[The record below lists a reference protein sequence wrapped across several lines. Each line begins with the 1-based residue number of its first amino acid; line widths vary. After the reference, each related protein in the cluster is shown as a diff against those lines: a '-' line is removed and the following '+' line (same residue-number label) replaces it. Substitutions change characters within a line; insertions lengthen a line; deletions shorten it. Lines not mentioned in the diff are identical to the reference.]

1 VPKLVI
7 ERVSKRYRIERENRD
22 ALAFTDVTLAVGD
35 GEFVALVG
43 PSGCGKTSLL
53 NVVAGLLALE
63 EGSVAIDGRKVIGPG
78 IDRALVFQQP
88 PPFLAHGFGERPL
101 RDGNAETARPE
112 HDARSRRRVRE
123 ARGPRSS
130 RR

>member
-53 NVVAGLLALE
+53 NVVAGLLA
-63 EGSVAIDGRKVIGPG
+63 
-78 IDRALVFQQP
+78 
-88 PPFLAHGFGERPL
+88 
-101 RDGNAETARPE
+101 
-112 HDARSRRRVRE
+112 
-123 ARGPRSS
+123 
-130 RR
+130 